1 MPTAA
6 KRDGGRAL
14 ARNINALRTSNK
26 LTQQEFADIAGVSR
40 QAVVDWEAGK
50 RKGIRQNEVLEAI
63 TSHFGVT
70 EQDLVDFSAGFYAK
84 LHGLEAAPSG
94 AIAPAASAVATLPL
108 LGRIH
113 AGEPTDPEEAE
124 GVVELPASVAANHP
138 NAYFVEVEGDC
149 MDRVYP
155 EGCYVL
161 VDPDRE
167 PQDGS
172 VAAVAIDGADYVM
185 RRLKKGSESLMLVPE
200 SSNSAHR
207 DILVTEGDG
216 KVVSLVGTV
225 VWFQAKKEMG

>member
-1 MPTAA
+1 MAEKNDSLDA
-6 KRDGGRAL
+6 VAIR
-14 ARNINALRTSNK
+14 RNIDALMNSRFTSQQAFANAIGMSQSSVSQWLNGECPSMKSIRIIRDKFGLTTEDIVSWSN
-26 LTQQEFADIAGVSR
+26 
-40 QAVVDWEAGK
+40 
-50 RKGIRQNEVLEAI
+50 
-63 TSHFGVT
+63 
-70 EQDLVDFSAGFYAK
+70 GFYAK
-84 LHGLEAAPSG
+84 LHGLESAPAG
-94 AIAPAASAVATLPL
+94 AIAPVPSAVATLPL

-113 AGEPTDPEEAE
+113 AGDPTDPEEVE

-172 VAAVAIDGADYVM
+172 VAVVSIDGADYVM

-200 SSNSAHR
+200 SSNPAHR

>member
-1 MPTAA
+1 MKRFPFGRNLKAARTA
-6 KRDGGRAL
+6 RE
-14 ARNINALRTSNK
+14 
-26 LTQQEFADIAGVSR
+26 LTQKKLAKLLGVQEQTVIKWEGGGIARPR
-40 QAVVDWEAGK
+40 QD
-50 RKGIRQNEVLEAI
+50 EVLERLCELLNV
-63 TSHFGVT
+63 SHD
-70 EQDLVDFSAGFYAK
+70 DLFDLKNGFYAK
-84 LHGLEAAPSG
+84 AHGLEAAPAG
-94 AIAPAASAVATLPL
+94 AVAPAPSAVATLPL

-138 NAYFVEVEGDC
+138 HAYFVEVEGDC
-149 MDRVYP
+149 MDKVYP

-172 VAAVAIDGADYVM
+172 VAAVSIDGADYVM
-185 RRLKKGSESLMLVPE
+185 RRLKKGAGSLMLVPE
-200 SSNSAHR
+200 SGNPAHR
-207 DILVTEGDG
+207 DILVSEGDG

>member
-1 MPTAA
+1 MSI
-6 KRDGGRAL
+6 RN
-14 ARNINALRTSNK
+14 NINALLLERDITQESFARAIGKTQGAVSQWLNGTRTPSASSVARICSAYG
-26 LTQQEFADIAGVSR
+26 LDQDDIVSER
-40 QAVVDWEAGK
+40 HG
-50 RKGIRQNEVLEAI
+50 L
-63 TSHFGVT
+63 
-70 EQDLVDFSAGFYAK
+70 YAK
-84 LHGLEAAPSG
+84 LHGLDGTPAG

-149 MDRVYP
+149 MDKVYP
-155 EGCYVL
+155 KGCYVL

-225 VWFQAKKEMG
+225 AWFQAKKEME